1 MTLLSALLAAAL
13 LLAACDGGTPTPTP
27 EPTAAPTATS
37 TAVPALQPHTPTPAA
52 TATPTPEPTVSAL
65 RSTATPTAA
74 ATTPTAPSAPTA
86 TSVPARSFLPIPEPP
101 RGDPIE
107 LAERLKYGGGTKLA
121 PLTLIETELAVGH
134 VEEFHVLDIGDLR
147 PFTVEAELRLV
158 SEHAYFYVERGA
170 RVRDS
175 QLEASARE
183 LEEQIIPTIRRLVN
197 PEWEPGAGIDSRLTI
212 LNARIPNIA
221 GYYNLLDTLP
231 RAVNRLSNERPM
243 VYLSLLAVQ
252 PGGDRYHGVLTHELQ
267 HAAQADADPFET
279 AWVHEGAAEYAAAAA
294 GYRGGPEGFF
304 FVPPGIQL
312 TLWPDEHDAVG
323 PHYAA
328 AYSFMTYLAQR
339 VGEDALVSLLT
350 SPLTGA
356 EGVESFLAAQGI
368 DDDFDAFFL
377 KWTVDNLKRALALA
391 GNSFGA
397 GLRSRISGTG
407 EVEREASQYAA
418 DYVLVDSDDRA
429 RRLLFEGSPEVRL
442 LPTSPPSGK
451 MMWWSNRGD
460 GIDATLTRAFDLTG
474 VSDASLNFDLWFDIE
489 ESFDFAYV
497 MASRDGGLSW
507 NVLEGSHSTVDDPL
521 GQSFGPAYTGKS
533 GGGRSARWV
542 QEEIDLSDYAGG
554 EVLIRFEY
562 VTDQA
567 VHAEGLLLDDLRLEA
582 TDFFDAAESDAGW
595 QAEGF
600 FRTDNRVPQTYGVR
614 LVEFGAEPRVVEV
627 PLDETLRGEVALPA
641 NGPGGVVLVAPTA
654 RVTGVP
660 APYRVAVEYIE

>member
-1 MTLLSALLAAAL
+1 MTFLSALLAAVL
-13 LLAACDGGTPTPTP
+13 LLAACDGGAPTPTP
-27 EPTAAPTATS
+27 SAAPAPTTTAAPVIEPATAPPPSATFAPATAVPTVAPTATP
-37 TAVPALQPHTPTPAA
+37 TQVPA
-52 TATPTPEPTVSAL
+52 TATPTPVP
-65 RSTATPTAA
+65 TPT
-74 ATTPTAPSAPTA
+74 T
-86 TSVPARSFLPIPEPP
+86 ARSFLPIPEPP

-107 LAERLKYGGGTKLA
+107 LAERLKYGGGTELA
-121 PLTLIETELAVGH
+121 PLAPIETDLAVGH
-134 VEEFHVLDIGDLR
+134 VEEFHVLDVGDLR

-183 LEEQIIPTIRRLVN
+183 IEGHIIPTIRRLVN
-197 PEWEPGAGIDSRLTI
+197 PDWEPGAGIDSRLTI
-212 LNARIPNIA
+212 LNARIPNVA
-221 GYYNLLDTLP
+221 GYYNSLDTLP

-243 VYLSLLAVQ
+243 VYLSLLVLQ

-323 PHYAA
+323 PHYGA
-328 AYSFMTYLAQR
+328 AYSFMTFLAGR
-339 VGEDALVSLLT
+339 VGEDALASLLT

-356 EGVESFLAAQGI
+356 EGVESFLAEQGF
-368 DDDFDAFFL
+368 DPGFDAFFL
-377 KWTVDNLKRALALA
+377 EWTVDNLKRALALA

-407 EVEREASQYAA
+407 EVERKASQYAA
-418 DYVLVDSDDRA
+418 DYVLVGSDDRA
-429 RRLLFEGSPEVRL
+429 RRLVFEGNPEVRL
-442 LPTSPPSGK
+442 LPTSPPSGE

-474 VSDASLNFDLWFDIE
+474 VSEASLTFDLWFDIE

-497 MASRDGGLSW
+497 VASRDGGLSW
-507 NVLEGSHSTVDDPL
+507 EVLEGSHSTVDDPL

-533 GGGRSARWV
+533 GGGRNARWV

-554 EVLIRFEY
+554 EVVVRFEY

-582 TDFFDAAESDAGW
+582 RDFFDDAESDAGW

-614 LVEFGAEPRVVEV
+614 LVEFGAEGRVVEI
-627 PLDETLRGEVALPA
+627 PLDGTLHGEVALPA
-641 NGPGGVVLVAPTA
+641 NGPGGVVLIAPTA
-654 RVTGVP
+654 PVTGVP
-660 APYRVAVEYIE
+660 AAYRVAVEYIE

>member
-1 MTLLSALLAAAL
+1 MRRRRPDAGTGAHRRSYGDPDRCPRHRAAHAGPRGHHRS
-13 LLAACDGGTPTPTP
+13 DGRTYGPHSRVNRRADRGRTT
-27 EPTAAPTATS
+27 PTATS
-37 TAVPALQPHTPTPAA
+37 
-52 TATPTPEPTVSAL
+52 S
-65 RSTATPTAA
+65 
-74 ATTPTAPSAPTA
+74 PTA
-86 TSVPARSFLPIPEPP
+86 TTVPVRPFLPIPEPP

-107 LAERLKYGGGTKLA
+107 LAERLKYGGGMEIAPLA
-121 PLTLIETELAVGH
+121 PIETELAVGH
-134 VEEFHVLDIGDLR
+134 VEEFHVLDIGKLR

-183 LEEQIIPTIRRLVN
+183 LEERIIPTIRRLVN
-197 PEWEPGAGIDSRLTI
+197 PDWAPGAGIDSRLTI
-212 LNARIPNIA
+212 LNARIPNVA
-221 GYYNLLDTLP
+221 GYYNSLDTLP

-252 PGGDRYHGVLTHELQ
+252 PGGDRYHDVLTHELQ
-267 HAAQADADPFET
+267 HAAQAEADPFET

-323 PHYAA
+323 PHYGA

-339 VGEDALVSLLT
+339 VGDDALVSLLT

-356 EGVESFLAAQGI
+356 EGIESFLAEQGF
-368 DDDFDAFFL
+368 DAGFDAFFL
-377 KWTVDNLKRALALA
+377 DWTVDNLKRALALA

-397 GLRSRISGTG
+397 GLRSRISGAG
-407 EVEREASQYAA
+407 EVERKAGQYAA
-418 DYVLVDSDDRA
+418 DYVLVESDDRA
-429 RRLLFEGSPEVRL
+429 RRLVFEGNPEVRL
-442 LPTSPPSGK
+442 LPTSPPSGE

-474 VSDASLNFDLWFDIE
+474 VRDASLTFDLWFDIE
-489 ESFDFAYV
+489 EGFDFAYV
-497 MASRDGGLSW
+497 VASRDGGLSW
-507 NVLEGSHSTVDDPL
+507 EVLEGSHSTVDDPL

-533 GGGRSARWV
+533 GGGRTARWV
-542 QEEIDLSDYAGG
+542 EEEIDLSDYAGG
-554 EVLIRFEY
+554 EVVVRFEY

-567 VHAEGLLLDDLRLEA
+567 VHAEGLALDDLRLEA
-582 TDFFDAAESDAGW
+582 TGFFDDAESDAGW

-600 FRTDNRVPQTYGVR
+600 FRTDNRAPQAYGVR
-614 LVEFGAEPRVVEV
+614 LVEFGPEGRVVEV
-627 PLDETLRGEVALPA
+627 PLDETLRGEVPLPA
-641 NGPGGVVLVAPTA
+641 NGPGGVVLIAPTA
-654 RVTGVP
+654 PVTGVP
-660 APYRVAVEYIE
+660 AAYRIAVEYVE

>member
-1 MTLLSALLAAAL
+1 MR
-13 LLAACDGGTPTPTP
+13 P
-27 EPTAAPTATS
+27 
-37 TAVPALQPHTPTPAA
+37 
-52 TATPTPEPTVSAL
+52 
-65 RSTATPTAA
+65 
-74 ATTPTAPSAPTA
+74 
-86 TSVPARSFLPIPEPP
+86 FLPIPEPP

-107 LAERLKYGGGTKLA
+107 LAERLKYGGGMEIE
-121 PLTLIETELAVGH
+121 PLPFIGTELAVGH
-134 VEEFHVLDIGDLR
+134 VEEFHVLDIGELR

-158 SEHAYFYVERGA
+158 SEHAYFYLERGA

-183 LEEQIIPTIRRLVN
+183 LEEHIIPTILRLVN
-197 PEWEPGAGIDSRLTI
+197 PDWEPGAGIDSRLTI
-212 LNARIPNIA
+212 LNARIPNVA

-323 PHYAA
+323 PHYGA

-339 VGEDALVSLLT
+339 VGEDALASLLT

-356 EGVESFLAAQGI
+356 EGVESFLAQQGFGA
-368 DDDFDAFFL
+368 DFDAFFL
-377 KWTVDNLKRALALA
+377 EWTVDNLTRALALA
-391 GNSFGA
+391 GNAFGA

-407 EVEREASQYAA
+407 EVNREATQYAA
-418 DYVLVDSDDRA
+418 DYVLVESDGRA
-429 RRLLFEGSPEVRL
+429 RRFVFEGSPEVRL
-442 LPTSPPSGK
+442 LPTSPPSGET
-451 MMWWSNRGD
+451 MWWSNRGD

-474 VSDASLNFDLWFDIE
+474 VSNASLAFDLWFDIE
-489 ESFDFAYV
+489 EGFDFAYV
-497 MASRDGGLSW
+497 VASRDGGLSW
-507 NVLEGSHSTVDDPL
+507 KVLEGSHSTVDDPL

-533 GGGRSARWV
+533 GGGRNARWV
-542 QEEIDLSDYAGG
+542 EEEIDLSDYAGG
-554 EVLIRFEY
+554 EVLVRFEY

-567 VHAEGLLLDDLRLEA
+567 VHAEGMLIDDLRLEA
-582 TDFFDAAESDAGW
+582 TGFVDDAESDAGW

-600 FRTDNRVPQTYGVR
+600 FRTDNRVPQPYGVR
-614 LVEFGAEPRVVEV
+614 LVELSSERVIEV
-627 PLDETLRGEVALPA
+627 PLDEALRGEVALPA
-641 NGPGGVVLVAPTA
+641 DGPGFVVLVAPTA
-654 RVTGVP
+654 PVTGVP
-660 APYRVAVEYIE
+660 AAYRLAVEYIE